1 MSTLAMWQRQ
11 RRMRQQEPTR
21 QKWCFLVT
29 RPCPSRR
36 SPNLKHYIRLAVMT
50 ALMFVAM
57 YVLMYAM
64 VDQLENVFPNV
75 NQFYMA
81 GLMTA
86 PMVVIELAMMR
97 AMYEKRSANIAI
109 ILVSLLAFVGFWI
122 GVREQ
127 VAVSDNQFLKSMIP
141 HHAGAVLMCENAQL
155 QDEEIK
161 SLCQNILSSQT
172 SEIAQMKKIVDRM
185 Q

>member
-1 MSTLAMWQRQ
+1 LPYGNVSAASG
-11 RRMRQQEPTR
+11 
-21 QKWCFLVT
+21 
-29 RPCPSRR
+29 SRNQ
-36 SPNLKHYIRLAVMT
+36 SGKGGVFGSHDHVPPEGPPNLKHYIRLAVMT

-109 ILVSLLAFVGFWI
+109 VLVSLLAFVGFWI
-122 GVREQ
+122 GIREQ
-127 VAVSDNQFLKSMIP
+127 IAVSDDQFLKSMIP
-141 HHAGAVLMCENAQL
+141 HHAGAVLMCEKAQL

-161 SLCQNILSSQT
+161 SLCQNILDSQT
-172 SEIAQMKKIVDRM
+172 SEIAQMKKIMDRM